1 MLVAYKTFKN
11 SGMKFL
17 LVLVLTFGAWGY
29 LHAQMTDAEVIEA
42 AKAAHA
48 QGKTQQEIV
57 AMLVQ
62 KGVTEEQVLRI
73 KANYEREQGDQVEG
87 QASTVV
93 DFRQRGNAIVNSTS
107 EAVAQNAGPA
117 RVFGR
122 ELFNN
127 SRLTFVPNLN
137 IPTPPNYKL
146 GPGDEIIID
155 IWGDSQASIRQ
166 YISPE
171 GSITVDNIGPIYLVG
186 KSVKEANDYL
196 RNVFGRIYADLIAEN
211 PKTFLKVTLG
221 EIRSIHVN
229 IMGEVTL
236 PGTYTLSSLA
246 TLFHALYA
254 AGGVSDL
261 GSLRNVI
268 VYRGG
273 KKLISVDVYKFI
285 MEGDDDCN
293 IALQDG
299 DNISVP
305 PYEELV
311 SVIGRVKRPMR
322 YELKEGES
330 LKTLFDYAGGF
341 TSDAYKKNVNV
352 KRQGETEFEMYTVYK
367 EEYPSFILTDGDE
380 INVGVILDKF
390 SNRVSVAGAVF
401 RPGDYALTQKIGTVK
416 QLINIAEGI
425 TEDAFL
431 NRVILYREKEDLT
444 QEMLAIDLGKLLRGE
459 IEDISLRKNDRLYIP
474 SRNSLRE
481 AYQVTIHGA
490 VKNPQTFPYVENM
503 TLEDAVIYAGGL
515 LEAASEMRIDVARRI
530 KDPKSTVESPVE
542 SELFSFPLKDGL
554 MIDGVKDFVLQP
566 FDEVYVRRSPG
577 YRTQQN
583 VRVEGE
589 VLYPGVYAKETTNER
604 ISDLI
609 RRAGGI
615 TSQAYVKGARLIR
628 RMNADELARVQSVLK
643 VSENT
648 LRDSTLDS
656 LDIIEPTYLVGIDLA
671 AALDN
676 PGGESDLVL
685 REGDV
690 IHVSNYINTVK
701 ISGEVMFPNAV
712 TYEKKLKLKDYI
724 ANAGGFGMKAKK
736 RKVFV
741 VYQNGT
747 VATRKGGRMPKIEPG
762 CEIIVPRKPE
772 RRNRLGLPEIMSL
785 TSSTTSIAAMIT
797 SILNSTK

>member
-1 MLVAYKTFKN
+1 MTRFGKTKPICRSRSPTFRCDLLKTETDPEN
-11 SGMKFL
+11 REKF
-17 LVLVLTFGAWGY
+17 TS
-29 LHAQMTDAEVIEA
+29 VIESQTEKMNWLIITLLKISKLDA
-42 AKAAHA
+42 GTAEFREEPVHIASVLEKALAPF
-48 QGKTQQEIV
+48 
-57 AMLVQ
+57 L
-62 KGVTEEQVLRI
+62 
-73 KANYEREQGDQVEG
+73 
-87 QASTVV
+87 
-93 DFRQRGNAIVNSTS
+93 
-107 EAVAQNAGPA
+107 
-117 RVFGR
+117 
-122 ELFNN
+122 
-127 SRLTFVPNLN
+127 
-137 IPTPPNYKL
+137 
-146 GPGDEIIID
+146 
-155 IWGDSQASIRQ
+155 
-166 YISPE
+166 
-171 GSITVDNIGPIYLVG
+171 ITAD
-186 KSVKEANDYL
+186 L
-196 RNVFGRIYADLIAEN
+196 RNIQ
-211 PKTFLKVTLG
+211 
-221 EIRSIHVN
+221 
-229 IMGEVTL
+229 
-236 PGTYTLSSLA
+236 
-246 TLFHALYA
+246 
-254 AGGVSDL
+254 
-261 GSLRNVI
+261 I
-268 VYRGG
+268 VQR
-273 KKLISVDVYKFI
+273 
-285 MEGDDDCN
+285 
-293 IALQDG
+293 
-299 DNISVP
+299 
-305 PYEELV
+305 
-311 SVIGRVKRPMR
+311 
-322 YELKEGES
+322 
-330 LKTLFDYAGGF
+330 
-341 TSDAYKKNVNV
+341 
-352 KRQGETEFEMYTVYK
+352 
-367 EEYPSFILTDGDE
+367 
-380 INVGVILDKF
+380 
-390 SNRVSVAGAVF
+390 
-401 RPGDYALTQKIGTVK
+401 
-416 QLINIAEGI
+416 
-425 TEDAFL
+425 
-431 NRVILYREKEDLT
+431 
-444 QEMLAIDLGKLLRGE
+444 
-459 IEDISLRKNDRLYIP
+459 
-474 SRNSLRE
+474 
-481 AYQVTIHGA
+481 
-490 VKNPQTFPYVENM
+490 
-503 TLEDAVIYAGGL
+503 
-515 LEAASEMRIDVARRI
+515 
-530 KDPKSTVESPVE
+530 
-542 SELFSFPLKDGL
+542 
-554 MIDGVKDFVLQP
+554 GVKDFVLQP